1 VFAAFPHRLET
12 LIASLPAMI
21 PGFAAPFS
29 GISAT
34 FSAFRNQKFVA
45 LSKILR
51 PLFRISGTVRSLRQ
65 TISGPC
71 LPPKARLSF
80 SACLLQVTKAALRR

>member
-21 PGFAAPFS
+21 AGFAAPFS

-71 LPPKARLSF
+71 LPPKGSFELLRLLATGDEGRA
-80 SACLLQVTKAALRR
+80 SA